1 MTQSPGQAKDGEPT
15 KASKDGMSSRR
26 RVWTILLTVLS
37 VALGGYLLYRTLAGY
52 SLAQLVESV
61 RALPAS
67 RLAAAGGFAAASYLC
82 LTGIDWLA
90 LRAAGTPLP
99 YRRVALAAFISLSLG
114 HSIGFAGLSSGAIR
128 YRFYTRW
135 GLKTAD
141 VAKAVLFCGVTVAV
155 GLMALGAVAVLV
167 HPGLAREVTGLS
179 RGTVVAAGL
188 ACAGGVA
195 AYLALAAWWRKPL
208 TFRRWSIEM
217 PPLPLAAAQVGLGAV
232 NFALV
237 SACLHQVL
245 AAVSDVG
252 YLAVASVFVI
262 ANAAVLI
269 THVPGGV
276 GVIESV
282 VVHLLPKTDVIGPL
296 IAFRCLYFLGPLA
309 LGLVAFAV
317 TEAVFRWRD
326 AGGAAATSSR
336 TAAPGPAARS

>member
-1 MTQSPGQAKDGEPT
+1 MTQADTVQDKTSDDKQKKSA
-15 KASKDGMSSRR
+15 RR
-26 RVWTILLTVLS
+26 RFWTILLTVLS

-52 SLAQLVESV
+52 SLDQLVQSV
-61 RALPAS
+61 RALPAG

-99 YRRVALAAFISLSLG
+99 YPRVALAAFISLGLG

-135 GLKTAD
+135 GLHTAD

-167 HPGLAREVTGLS
+167 HPDLARDVTGLGS
-179 RGTVVAAGL
+179 GAVLAAGL

-195 AYLALAAWWRKPL
+195 GYLGLAAWWRKPL
-208 TFRRWSIEM
+208 TFRRWSLEM

-245 AAVSDVG
+245 SAVSDVG

-309 LGLVAFAV
+309 LGLLAFAV

-326 AGGAAATSSR
+326 AGGAATPSR
-336 TAAPGPAARS
+336 TAAPGRAARS

>member
-1 MTQSPGQAKDGEPT
+1 MTQAQGQVQGQDEAKQERS
-15 KASKDGMSSRR
+15 ARR
-26 RVWTILLTVLS
+26 RLWTIVATILS
-37 VALGGYLLYRTLAGY
+37 VALGGYLLYRTLSGY
-52 SLAQLVESV
+52 SLAQLVDAV
-61 RALPAS
+61 KALPLG

-90 LRAAGTPLP
+90 LRAAGKPLP
-99 YRRVALAAFISLSLG
+99 YPRVALAAFISLGLG

-135 GLKTAD
+135 GLGTAD

-167 HPGLAREVTGLS
+167 HPDLAREVTGL
-179 RGTVVAAGL
+179 GKGAVLAAGL

-195 AYLALAAWWRKPL
+195 VYLGLAAWWRKPV
-208 TFRRWSIEM
+208 TVRRWSIEM

-245 AAVSDVG
+245 SAVSEVG

-296 IAFRCLYFLGPLA
+296 IAFRFLYFLVPLA
-309 LGLVAFAV
+309 LGLVAFAA

-326 AGGAAATSSR
+326 AEGSAAPTPRSR
-336 TAAPGPAARS
+336 TAAPGRAARS

>member
-1 MTQSPGQAKDGEPT
+1 MVA
-15 KASKDGMSSRR
+15 
-26 RVWTILLTVLS
+26 TVLS
-37 VALGGYLLYRTLAGY
+37 VALGGYLLYRTLSGY
-52 SLAQLVESV
+52 SLAQLVDAV
-61 RALPAS
+61 RALPAG

-99 YRRVALAAFISLSLG
+99 YPRVALAAFISLGLG

-167 HPGLAREVTGLS
+167 HPGLARDVTGL
-179 RGTVVAAGL
+179 GPGAVLAAGL

-195 AYLALAAWWRKPL
+195 AYLGLAAWWRKPL
-208 TFRRWSIEM
+208 RFRRWSLEM

-245 AAVSDVG
+245 SAVSDVG

-296 IAFRCLYFLGPLA
+296 IAFRCLYFLAPLA
-309 LGLVAFAV
+309 LGLLAFGA

-326 AGGAAATSSR
+326 AGRAATVETQS
-336 TAAPGPAARS
+336 A

>member
-1 MTQSPGQAKDGEPT
+1 MTQAQDRTQERPEDEHETSA
-15 KASKDGMSSRR
+15 RR
-26 RVWTILLTVLS
+26 RFWTILLTILS

-52 SLAQLVESV
+52 SLAQLVDSV
-61 RALPAS
+61 RALPAG

-90 LRAAGTPLP
+90 LRAAGKPLP
-99 YRRVALAAFISLSLG
+99 YPRVALAAFISLSLG

-135 GLKTAD
+135 GLRTAD

-167 HPGLAREVTGLS
+167 HPGLAREVTGL
-179 RGTVVAAGL
+179 GQGAVLAAGL

-195 AYLALAAWWRKPL
+195 TYLGLAAWWRKPV

-252 YLAVASVFVI
+252 FLAVASVFVI
-262 ANAAVLI
+262 ANAAVLV

-309 LGLVAFAV
+309 LGLIVFAV

-326 AGGAAATSSR
+326 AGGAAREVASVRSS
-336 TAAPGPAARS
+336 

>member
-1 MTQSPGQAKDGEPT
+1 MTTPHDHDTRDKTSG
-15 KASKDGMSSRR
+15 RR
-26 RVWTILLTVLS
+26 RFWTILATLVS
-37 VALGGYLLYRTLAGY
+37 VVLGGYLLYRTLSGY
-52 SLAQLVESV
+52 SPGQLVDAV
-61 RALPAS
+61 RAVPAS
-67 RLAAAGGFAAASYLC
+67 RLLAAGGFAAASYLC

-135 GLKTAD
+135 GLGTAD

-167 HPGLAREVTGLS
+167 HPGLAREVTGL
-179 RGTVVAAGL
+179 GTGAVLAAGL
-188 ACAGGVA
+188 ACAAFVA
-195 AYLALAAWWRKPL
+195 GYLGLAAWWRKPL

-217 PPLPLAAAQVGLGAV
+217 PPLPLAAAQVALGAV

-245 AAVSDVG
+245 MAVSDVG

-296 IAFRCLYFLGPLA
+296 IAFRCIYFLIPLA
-309 LGLVAFAV
+309 LGLVAFAA

-326 AGGAAATSSR
+326 AGRASAATPSR
-336 TAAPGPAARS
+336 TAAQGRAARS